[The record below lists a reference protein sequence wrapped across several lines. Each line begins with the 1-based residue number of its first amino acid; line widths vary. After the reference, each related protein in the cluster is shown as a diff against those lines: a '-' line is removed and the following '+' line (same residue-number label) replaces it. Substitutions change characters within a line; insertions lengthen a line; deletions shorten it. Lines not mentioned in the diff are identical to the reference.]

1 MNRTVYSAHVNE
13 IISAPPKRILRWGT
27 VIIVFVFALLLL
39 LAWLIRYPDIV
50 PATVEITTKNPPV
63 TLTAKKTGRISI
75 LYVKDGQIVSSGSLL
90 AVMET
95 AASINEF
102 RELRAIAD
110 TVKDPERL
118 SPAGFPPFSGLGEL
132 QPFYAAFLKAL
143 TEYDTYLK
151 NDIYGVRIRSVTG
164 EIEALVEYIGRL
176 KVKERLLAENMRL
189 ERKQFDR
196 DSGLFVSKVL
206 SESDFEKSR
215 QLFNTHRLALHEVRL
230 EQSAKS
236 LELAEKNQ
244 VLQDYRLMKEQERM
258 KLISSLR
265 ETWQNLKAEIRIW
278 EINYLL
284 ISPVDGTVTF
294 TKYWSENQSVLAD
307 EPVLTVIPSDTGEF
321 IGRINLSMQRSG
333 KVKVGSA
340 ANIKLSGYPYME
352 YGMVRG
358 IVKSKSL
365 VATGD
370 YYIIELDL
378 PDGLT
383 TLYGEKLEFTQRMLG
398 TAEIMT
404 DRMRLLQKM
413 INPFRH
419 IVTRNRNISLTS
431 S

>member
-1 MNRTVYSAHVNE
+1 MKKTIYSEQVNE

-27 VIIVFVFALLLL
+27 AIIVSVFLLMLL

-50 PATVEITTKNPPV
+50 PAPVEITTMIPPV

-75 LYVKDGQIVSSGSLL
+75 LYVKNGQDVSSGSLL

-95 AASINEF
+95 AASISEF
-102 RELRAIAD
+102 RELRAITD
-110 TVKDPERL
+110 TVKTPERL
-118 SPAGFPPFSGLGEL
+118 SPDRLPPFSGLGEL
-132 QPFYAAFLKAL
+132 QPLYAAFLKAL
-143 TEYDTYLK
+143 TEYDTYIK
-151 NDIYGVRIRSVTG
+151 NDIYAVRIKSITG
-164 EIEALVEYIGRL
+164 EMQELTEYIGRL
-176 KVKERLLAENMRL
+176 KAKERLLVENMRL
-189 ERKQFDR
+189 EKKQFER
-196 DSGLFVSKVL
+196 DSGLYTSQVL
-206 SESDFEKSR
+206 SESDYEKSK
-215 QLFNTHRLALHEVRL
+215 QLYNARRLALQEVRL

-244 VLQDYRLMKEQERM
+244 VLQDYRLLREQEKM
-258 KLISSLR
+258 KLGSALR
-265 ETWQNLKAEIRIW
+265 EAWQNLRAEMRIW

-307 EPVLTVIPSDTGEF
+307 EPVLTVVPSDAGEYV
-321 IGRINLSMQRSG
+321 GRINLSMQRSG
-333 KVKVGSA
+333 KVKVGSEA
-340 ANIKLSGYPYME
+340 SIKLSGYPYME

-358 IVKSKSL
+358 IVRSKSL

-370 YYIIELDL
+370 YYTIELEL

-383 TLYGEKLEFTQRMLG
+383 TLYGEKLEFTQKMQG

-404 DRMRLLQKM
+404 DKMRLLQKM

-419 IVTRNRNISLTS
+419 IITRNRNISLPS